1 MNLKAPAKPVWAE
14 GVLLAQQHFQLFDDY
29 HDQSQI
35 VRHALTSPLAFGLE
49 HFSIDESSLAR
60 GILKVISFK
69 LLLENGRLLDFDRQ
83 QHEEL
88 KLELDNTHEES
99 VIYIA
104 IAANKTV
111 SNIEGYAA
119 SGQLSA
125 YEADYIDLED
135 NHDASRS
142 REVLIAKPKFILLS
156 DSDVKTYFDTV
167 ACLKIARADDG
178 SFILN
183 KQFVPPLLNITASS
197 YLTELL
203 NRTAN
208 LVNAKV
214 NVLLSRRKNYGS
226 VTDFGPNEMNTF
238 LLLNAMAP
246 SAKRLD
252 HLKNLSLVHPERLYC
267 ELVDLISSVSMFE
280 HSDLVNQVPPY
291 QHKHL
296 SNVFGQLDELLTRL
310 LEGVV
315 PKKMVGL
322 KLEKTSNAIYQVATI
337 DSATF
342 TNNDFYLAVY
352 FESEDTKW
360 IETFSEQVKVGAS
373 EKLDI
378 MISSA
383 LAGVQLTHCQRPPNK
398 LAIKSGY
405 EYFRLESHGFIWQQI
420 IEEQSLSLFVPYG
433 LQSAQIEIVTVAR
446 S

>member
-1 MNLKAPAKPVWAE
+1 MAFKASAKPVWAE
-14 GVLLAQQHFQLFDDY
+14 GVLLAQQHFQMFDEY
-29 HDQSQI
+29 HEQNQI
-35 VRHALTSPLAFGLE
+35 ARQALTTPLGFGLQ
-49 HFSIDESSLAR
+49 HFAIDESSLAR
-60 GILKVISFK
+60 GVLKVSSFTV
-69 LLLENGRLLDFDRQ
+69 LLENGRLLEFDRQ
-83 QHEEL
+83 GHEDL
-88 KLELDNTHEES
+88 KLELDNNHQDS
-99 VIYIA
+99 IIYLA
-104 IAANKTV
+104 IASNKTV
-111 SNIEGYAA
+111 SNIEGYATH
-119 SGQLSA
+119 GQLSA

-135 NHDASRS
+135 SHDPSRS
-142 REVLIAKPKFILLS
+142 REVLVAKPKFILLS
-156 DSDVKTYFDTV
+156 DRDVKTYFDTI
-167 ACLKIARADDG
+167 ACIKIMRSEDG
-178 SFILN
+178 SFSLD
-183 KQFVPPLLNITASS
+183 KHYVPPLLNISASS

-214 NVLLSRRKNYGS
+214 NVLLNRRKNYGS

-252 HLKNLSLVHPERLYC
+252 HLKSLALVHPERLYC
-267 ELVDLISSVSMFE
+267 EVVDLISSVSMFE

-291 QHKHL
+291 QHKNL
-296 SNVFGQLDELLTRL
+296 SKVFAQLDELLTRL

-315 PKKMVGL
+315 PKKMAGL
-322 KLEKTSNAIYQVATI
+322 KLEKISNAIYQVATI
-337 DSATF
+337 DSAVF

-352 FESEDTKW
+352 FEAEDTKW

-405 EYFRLESHGFIWQQI
+405 EYFRLEAHGFIWQQI
-420 IEEQSLSLFVPYG
+420 IEEQSLSLFVPFG

-446 S
+446 N